1 MNKIDIEDL
10 DLNNAYFHFTARENL
25 PSIEREGLKAQ
36 VGDASKMVQDKPR
49 VCLSKGGKGILGI
62 KNSFIHEFKKLRIC
76 DIPEGYRKYFDIKDF
91 SSTEIVD
98 ESVVY
103 DALEKRFRDEI
114 YLVVDAREGEDF
126 LSEEIH
132 GLGSAYDIK
141 GKENHDIGA
150 SKIDRV
156 ETSRGDTALDVLQYI
171 YNRILEKNLGKEN
184 LIKSM
189 NSDLSRMLDFLKERD
204 AKGASTEPSVSDT
217 ISPSQIGESAA
228 KVGTGITDINRTTH
242 EIRLDLQPV
251 KEDVKEFDD

>member
-1 MNKIDIEDL
+1 MNTIDIKDL

-114 YLVVDAREGEDF
+114 YLVVDAQEGEDF

-156 ETSRGDTALDVLQYI
+156 KTSRGDTALDVLQYI
-171 YNRILEKNLGKEN
+171 YNRILKTNPGKEN
-184 LIKSM
+184 LIKNM
-189 NSDLSRMLDFLKERD
+189 NSDLSRMLDFINERD

-228 KVGTGITDINRTTH
+228 KVGTGITDINSTTR
-242 EIRLDLQPV
+242 EMRKDLQPV
-251 KEDVKEFDD
+251 IEKPREYGD

>member
-1 MNKIDIEDL
+1 MRDINIENL

-25 PSIEREGLKAQ
+25 PSIESQGLKAQ

-76 DIPEGYRKYFDIKDF
+76 DIPQGYRKYFDIKDF
-91 SSTEIVD
+91 SSTEVVD
-98 ESVVY
+98 ESKVY

-114 YLVVDAREGEDF
+114 YLVVNAREGEDF

-141 GKENHDIGA
+141 GKENHDIDV

-156 ETSRGDTALDVLQYI
+156 ETSRGDTALDVVQYI
-171 YNRILEKNLGKEN
+171 YNRILEKNPGKEN
-184 LIKSM
+184 LVKSM
-189 NSDLSRMLDFLKERD
+189 NSDLSQMLDYIKARETKGISMKTVVSQAIRD
-204 AKGASTEPSVSDT
+204 
-217 ISPSQIGESAA
+217 
-228 KVGTGITDINRTTH
+228 GITTEDIQNGERAT
-242 EIRLDLQPV
+242 EIQQEKGDLDRN
-251 KEDVKEFDD
+251 E

>member
-1 MNKIDIEDL
+1 MKIINIEDL

-25 PSIEREGLKAQ
+25 SSIESEGLKAQ

-98 ESVVY
+98 ESKVY

-126 LSEEIH
+126 VSEEIH

-141 GKENHDIGA
+141 GKENHDIDA
-150 SKIDRV
+150 CKIDKV
-156 ETSRGDTALDVLQYI
+156 ETSRGDTALDVVQYI
-171 YNRILEKNLGKEN
+171 YNRILEKNPGKEN
-184 LIKSM
+184 LIKSK
-189 NSDLSRMLDFLKERD
+189 NSDLSKMIDYVKQRD
-204 AKGASTEPSVSDT
+204 TKGVSTEPIVSDT

-228 KVGTGITDINRTTH
+228 KVGTGIKEINSITR
-242 EIRLDLQPV
+242 EMRRDLQQEIEKP
-251 KEDVKEFDD
+251 KEFDD